1 MKHIL
6 LIVLFLIAMSCS
18 VLSQERGEQGTH
30 TSNPGVAVGSPE
42 LFNEIARMD
51 SLLSAAF
58 NTQNLDQLRR
68 LFTSDLEFYQ
78 DNEGLALYSQTIN
91 DFRKMFEQG
100 NKIRRELVKSTL
112 EVYPIKDYGAIEI
125 GVHKFCH
132 VENGKEDCGT
142 FKFVHIW
149 QKKGGEW
156 KISRIVSYAH

>member
-6 LIVLFLIAMSCS
+6 LVMLFLIAMSYP
-18 VLSQERGEQGTH
+18 VLCQERGEQGAH
-30 TSNPGVAVGSPE
+30 TSNPAVAARSPE
-42 LFNEIARMD
+42 LFDEIAHMD
-51 SLLSAAF
+51 SLVSVAF

-100 NKIRRELVKSTL
+100 SRIRRELVKGSL
-112 EVYPIKDYGAIEI
+112 EVYPIKDYGAIEV

-132 VENGKEDCGT
+132 DENGKEECGS

-149 QKKGGEW
+149 RKKGSEW
-156 KISRIVSYAH
+156 RICRVVSYGH